1 MDLVRAQAALVL
13 GHAHRGEVEPDR
25 AFRDLGFDSLTAV
38 EMRNRL
44 NAATGLPL
52 TATVVF
58 DHPTPAELAAHLL
71 EECGLADDGTDTAG
85 TEGQDT
91 AAADGERRVRAALAE
106 VPLSR
111 LREAGLLDPLLR
123 LAGEEPDDAGT
134 GTAHR
139 VDELDGEALLSLV
152 AAADDGE
159 N

>member
-1 MDLVRAQAALVL
+1 
-13 GHAHRGEVEPDR
+13 VEPGR

-58 DHPTPAELAAHLL
+58 DHPTPADLAAHLL
-71 EECGLADDGTDTAG
+71 EECGIAADSGTDTAG
-85 TEGQDT
+85 TEGDD
-91 AAADGERRVRAALAE
+91 AADGEQRLRAALARL
-106 VPLSR
+106 PLSR

-123 LAGEEPDDAGT
+123 LAGEEPDDADPR
-134 GTAHR
+134 TAHP

-152 AAADDGE
+152 AASDDGE
-159 N
+159 Y